1 MAKLDYNSINF
12 RNKDIDKMAGK
23 FGNGDPVKS
32 TTATSE
38 NNSVL
43 KSSATPKK
51 TSTSFRDL
59 QNTSSA
65 LKKNANK
72 PAAQKSSA
80 YKGLDE
86 RSESELKASSKKM
99 GDRVVKPSKADSLA
113 YDFRVAALQE
123 LGATKEDAI
132 NQIKEGGF
140 GSNVARGKKK

>member
-12 RNKDIDKMAGK
+12 RNKDIDRMAGK

-43 KSSATPKK
+43 KSNATPKT

-86 RSESELKASSKKM
+86 KSKAELKASSKNM
-99 GDRVVKPSKADSLA
+99 GDIVAKPSQADSLA
-113 YDFRVAALQE
+113 
-123 LGATKEDAI
+123 
-132 NQIKEGGF
+132 
-140 GSNVARGKKK
+140 